1 MYFWYVFVERNRR
14 CKNWIRILWESIVAQ
29 PYSFVN
35 EGYLT
40 RERICYWSYYSLYF
54 QVFSSPEFFK
64 KKVSKNRNYDTIFV
78 IFFVIRKYFVLQLI
92 LIILFPFFFFNWFQ
106 ICLIYSFNV
115 NLVNLYV
122 KGIISYH
129 QIMPSIYSF
138 IFLLHVNTHTAI
150 FPFE

>member
-1 MYFWYVFVERNRR
+1 M
-14 CKNWIRILWESIVAQ
+14 AQ

-40 RERICYWSYYSLYF
+40 RRKFVIDHYSLYF

-92 LIILFPFFFFNWFQ
+92 LIILFPFFFFN
-106 ICLIYSFNV
+106 
-115 NLVNLYV
+115 
-122 KGIISYH
+122 
-129 QIMPSIYSF
+129 
-138 IFLLHVNTHTAI
+138 
-150 FPFE
+150 